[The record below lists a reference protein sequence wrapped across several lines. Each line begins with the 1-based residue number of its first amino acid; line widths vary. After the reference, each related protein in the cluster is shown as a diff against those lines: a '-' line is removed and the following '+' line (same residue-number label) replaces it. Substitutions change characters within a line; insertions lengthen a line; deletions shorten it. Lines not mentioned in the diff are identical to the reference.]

1 MTPIDRFAHLSTRLF
16 NVPLAIREDKA
27 EIITAALAQRF
38 GLSDFT
44 RFNGESVRLPA
55 GAFAFD
61 DVASADG
68 EPVGYEVATG
78 IACIS
83 IEGTLVHKLGTL
95 KPFCGMT
102 GYDGIRQNFM
112 MAEAD
117 KQVEA
122 IILDIDSPG
131 GEVAGCFDLVDMIY
145 NYRGNKPVWAI
156 LTENAFSAAYAIAS
170 AADRVI
176 VPRTGGV
183 GSIGVIALHVDFSK
197 ALTTAGIAVTVMKY
211 GARKDDCAE
220 FAPLS
225 DPARVRVQT
234 DIDKMGALF
243 DGIVARNRAA
253 TGLKAPTVK
262 GYQAA
267 TFLGEAGV
275 EAGLADEVMA
285 PSDAVWAL
293 YDSVKGKRP

>member
-1 MTPIDRFAHLSTRLF
+1 MTPIENFAHLSTRLF

-27 EIITAALAQRF
+27 EIIMAALAQRL
-38 GLSDFT
+38 GLADFT
-44 RFNGESVRLPA
+44 RFNGETVQLPA

-61 DVASADG
+61 DVQSSDG
-68 EPVGYEVATG
+68 ETAGYEVATG
-78 IACIS
+78 IACIP

-95 KPFCGMT
+95 RPFCGMT

-112 MAEAD
+112 MALAD

-145 NYRGNKPVWAI
+145 AARGTKPVWAI

-170 AADRVI
+170 AAGRII
-176 VPRTGGV
+176 VPRTGGC
-183 GSIGVIALHVDFSK
+183 GSVGVIALHVDFSK
-197 ALTTAGIAVTVMKY
+197 AITSAGVAVTVMKY
-211 GARKDDCAE
+211 GAHKDDCAE
-220 FAPLS
+220 FAPIS
-225 DPARVRVQT
+225 DPARAHVQADVDT
-234 DIDKMGALF
+234 MGALF
-243 DGIVARNRAA
+243 DATVARNRDAAGLRAA
-253 TGLKAPTVK
+253 TIK

-267 TFLGEAGV
+267 TFLGQAGV

-285 PSDAVWAL
+285 PSDAMWAL
-293 YDSVKGKRP
+293 YDSIKGARP